1 MGTIPSHRTV
11 LPLRRQHRRLITT
24 HNNRPA
30 RSLFQIGDRAGSPR
44 RTPTSKEVTALN
56 STRTYTSRTH
66 TSRALLNIPAAIA
79 ATILAAFSILAC
91 YPQPEHQ
98 LPPTV
103 DSKVEP
109 LPTPTHP
116 PIIYQGHMPS
126 LADAVQKIRPAVVSI
141 TTYHTPDRSDVPGA
155 ATGVIIDER
164 GLVITNNHAIDQAD
178 WIVVTTD
185 SGYQTTAQIAGTDP
199 LTDLALL
206 TLPQARPYPFVRI
219 RPDIPI
225 RPAEWVAAIGNALAL
240 PGGPTVT
247 VGVISA
253 TSRTVSPSKRQ
264 PLYNVVQT
272 DTPINPG
279 NSGGPLINSQGD
291 IIGINTAIIRGN
303 ARNPGQYQGIG
314 FAISADTVAQVSQH
328 LADTGHV
335 PWAWLGLFM
344 DDLTPET
351 AATTGARVR
360 NGVLIT
366 GVVPDGPADQA
377 GITDNDVITAI
388 DSTPTPTVDHLINTL
403 RKNLMAGDQ
412 ITLGIIRQGEP
423 LSLELTLGERP
434 TG

>member
-1 MGTIPSHRTV
+1 MI
-11 LPLRRQHRRLITT
+11 
-24 HNNRPA
+24 
-30 RSLFQIGDRAGSPR
+30 D
-44 RTPTSKEVTALN
+44 AL
-56 STRTYTSRTH
+56 SV
-66 TSRALLNIPAAIA
+66 PAAIA

-91 YPQPEHQ
+91 YPQPQPQ
-98 LPPTV
+98 LPPTMEA
-103 DSKVEP
+103 KAEP
-109 LPTPTHP
+109 LPTPTRP
-116 PIIYQGHMPS
+116 PIIYQDHLPN

-155 ATGVIIDER
+155 ASGVIIDER
-164 GLVITNNHAIDQAD
+164 GLVITNNHAIHKAH
-178 WIVVTTD
+178 WIIVTTD

-206 TLPQARPYPFVRI
+206 TLPAARPYPFVRI

-253 TSRTVSPSKRQ
+253 TSRTVSPAKGQ

-291 IIGINTAIIRGN
+291 IIGINTAIIRGTSH
-303 ARNPGQYQGIG
+303 NPGQYQGIG
-314 FAISADTVAQVSQH
+314 FAISADTVAQVSRH

-351 AATTGARVR
+351 AASAGATVR

-366 GVVPDGPADQA
+366 GVIPDGPSDQA
-377 GITDNDVITAI
+377 GITNNDVITAI
-388 DSTPTPTVDHLINTL
+388 QHTRTPTVSHLIETL
-403 RKNLMAGDQ
+403 RENLMAGDE
-412 ITLGIIRQGEP
+412 ITVNIIRQGEP
-423 LSLELTLGERP
+423 LSLKLILGTRP